1 MRSLY
6 LILFYL
12 AFVSCKTKQ
21 DLLVENK
28 NTFHS
33 TECPNDGTCTLE
45 LMPNKS
51 IKTLHDDFGTLYIE
65 IIDGASTVLKYEYKR
80 HEIPNTMDSQYIEQ
94 VFMEL
99 DPNNMDVDLTD
110 SELKNVNLLFARL
123 CFCKGETGF
132 YRIREGK
139 LNIDKTE
146 ENSYK
151 FHLMFK
157 VNEVPQII
165 TEIGQVL
172 KLD

>member
-1 MRSLY
+1 MRPLF

-12 AFVSCKTKQ
+12 ALVSCKTKQ
-21 DLLVENK
+21 DLLVEK
-28 NTFHS
+28 KDTFYS

-51 IKTLHDDFGTLYIE
+51 IKTLYDDFGAIYVE
-65 IIDGASTVLKYEYKR
+65 IIDGASVVLKFEYKR
-80 HEIPNTMDSQYIEQ
+80 NEIPNTMDSQYIEQ

-99 DPNNMDVDLTD
+99 DPNYMEVDLTD

-132 YRIREGK
+132 YKIREGK
-139 LNIDKTE
+139 LNIDKTD
-146 ENSYK
+146 ENNYQ
-151 FHLMFK
+151 FHLIFK